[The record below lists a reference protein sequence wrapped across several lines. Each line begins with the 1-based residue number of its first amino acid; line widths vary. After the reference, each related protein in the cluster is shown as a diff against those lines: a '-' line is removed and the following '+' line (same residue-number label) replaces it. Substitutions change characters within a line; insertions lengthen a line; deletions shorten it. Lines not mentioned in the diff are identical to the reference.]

1 MKDRYGYISL
11 MSKFIF
17 GIVFVVLFVAVVL
30 YARGYRIDVQ
40 KGKLTSSG
48 IVSVTSTPSSAQIYI
63 NGTLYGVTDAH
74 FTLPY
79 GKYTIEVKK
88 EGYAPWK
95 KNIVLKGE
103 LVQSLDAALFPVSPS
118 LTPLTTLGIVYGVRI
133 DKEDKAL
140 LVVDNGD
147 VEKDG
152 IYVFDVSK
160 RPFSLFPPLK
170 LIAQKQQ
177 FPADIVFVPT
187 DVTFSP
193 DYKQA
198 IVNFARG
205 EDTVAYAL
213 SVEEENSQLFEV
225 TSSKDA
231 LLEAWSL
238 ETMKEEA
245 RLLEIFPKSFQK
257 IASDSFSIVSLSPD
271 KSKILYKAK
280 SEVQLPIVIQPR
292 LLGANQTKENREL
305 TIDSL
310 YVYDRKE
317 DRNYEVKTPAKG
329 MPMWH
334 PNSRSLVTNDEQV
347 FSIADYDGTNRQ
359 TVYSGPHELDYFD
372 VTSDGKLLILA
383 NFNPQLNKYPDIYA
397 VGIK

>member
-11 MSKFIF
+11 VNKIILGVVFVLLFI
-17 GIVFVVLFVAVVL
+17 GIVF
-30 YARGYRIDVQ
+30 YARGYRVDVQ
-40 KGKLTSSG
+40 KGTLTSTG
-48 IVSVTSTPSSAQIYI
+48 IIAVTSTPASAQIYI

-79 GKYTIEVKK
+79 GKYDIEVRK

-95 KNIVLKGE
+95 KTIALKGE

-118 LTPLTTLGIVYGVRI
+118 LTPLTTLGITYATRI

-140 LVVDNGD
+140 LFVNNDD
-147 VEKDG
+147 EEKDG
-152 IYVFDVSK
+152 VYVFDASR

-170 LIAQKQQ
+170 LIAYKKQ
-177 FPADIVFVPT
+177 FPIDLEFIPT
-187 DVTFSP
+187 DVIFSP

-198 IVNFARG
+198 IISLMRG

-213 SVEEENSQLFEV
+213 SVEEENTQLFEV
-225 TSSKDA
+225 TSSKEA
-231 LLEAWSL
+231 LVEAWNL
-238 ETMKEEA
+238 ETIKEEA
-245 RLLEIFPKSFQK
+245 RLLEIFPKAFQK

-271 KSKILYKAK
+271 KSKILYSAK
-280 SEVQLPIVIQPR
+280 SASNLPVVIQPR
-292 LLGANQTKENREL
+292 LLGANQTKETRAL
-305 TIDSL
+305 TPDAL

-317 DRNYEVKTPAKG
+317 DRNYEIKTPAKG
-329 MPMWH
+329 VPMWH
-334 PNSRSLVTNDEQV
+334 PNSRSLVTNDEEV
-347 FSIADYDGTNRQ
+347 FSISDYDGTNRQ

-372 VTSDGKLLILA
+372 VTTDGKLLILA
-383 NFNPQLNKYPDIYA
+383 NFNPQRNKNPDIYA

>member
-17 GIVFVVLFVAVVL
+17 GIFFVVLFVAVVL

-152 IYVFDVSK
+152 IYVFDLSK

-198 IVNFARG
+198 IVNFAWG

-317 DRNYEVKTPAKG
+317 DRNYEIKTPAKG